1 MFLPSEALE
10 LPVHKNSNNN
20 RGQKDST
27 SDLRIRKINGKSN
40 GLLQP
45 LKNPNSYVEPFHKKV
60 LTPIVFLCQY
70 RSSVDSNVTP
80 NVRRCDCG
88 LIALHLTAWT
98 DANAGRRFYKCPRPE
113 VSSCDFWEWHDEELP
128 RRAVIVIKEL
138 KTSLGVIMVERDKL
152 KKKVDE
158 MEDAINVERDD
169 LRKKAEE
176 MELVN
181 HVEVGKVSSLEEK
194 VKKLRIIILI
204 SWALFV
210 GFLVVGLMK

>member
-1 MFLPSEALE
+1 
-10 LPVHKNSNNN
+10 
-20 RGQKDST
+20 
-27 SDLRIRKINGKSN
+27 
-40 GLLQP
+40 
-45 LKNPNSYVEPFHKKV
+45 
-60 LTPIVFLCQY
+60 
-70 RSSVDSNVTP
+70 
-80 NVRRCDCG
+80 
-88 LIALHLTAWT
+88 
-98 DANAGRRFYKCPRPE
+98 
-113 VSSCDFWEWHDEELP
+113 
-128 RRAVIVIKEL
+128 
-138 KTSLGVIMVERDKL
+138 MVERDKL